1 MLPLFVP
8 WVLLNA
14 DHKESR
20 SGHPCHRH
28 FKTFLVRCMNPSKE
42 CGCPRIKFRF
52 RELSRFFDQDS
63 VSNIEPSLG
72 FRNLGLD
79 YHCELHLE
87 WQLV

>member
-1 MLPLFVP
+1 
-8 WVLLNA
+8 
-14 DHKESR
+14 
-20 SGHPCHRH
+20 
-28 FKTFLVRCMNPSKE
+28 MNPSKE

-52 RELSRFFDQDS
+52 REQSRFFDQDS